1 MVQLSMSYVLCASVQ
16 FLDRVVDI
24 PVGYLVGDAQCT
36 LCRGPWSS
44 TGPVPGYGVDVPV
57 VVQRQ
62 VLWLSCECWFD
73 SGYMF
78 CSLLGGLWKN
88 FTYFLRECGT
98 LILKTILRPALLW
111 PA

>member
-1 MVQLSMSYVLCASVQ
+1 M
-16 FLDRVVDI
+16 DI

-62 VLWLSCECWFD
+62 VLWPTLLANAWLD

-78 CSLLGGLWKN
+78 CV
-88 FTYFLRECGT
+88 FTWWVMEEFHIFST
-98 LILKTILRPALLW
+98 
-111 PA
+111 